1 MDTSIVVPIAF
12 FAMIAAIVLVPNWL
26 RSQERVRLHETL
38 KASIEKGLSLPT
50 EVIEAITSDVKVKR
64 SPSPERDLR
73 TGIIWVGVGVGI
85 AALGLALNFE
95 DPDSTWPLIGIAA
108 FPTFIGLAFILI
120 SFVARGRRS

>member
-85 AALGLALNFE
+85 AALGFALNFE